1 MQLGL
6 IGLGKMGYNLALN
19 FKDHGHQVVVN
30 DVNRTQVDELATEGF
45 APAYDLDELCQKL
58 SPQRVIW
65 LMVPAGKITASVIG
79 LLEGKLSPGDV
90 IIDGG
95 NSHFRDSQGHYA
107 KLKEKGIHFL
117 DCGTS
122 GGMDGAR
129 NGACTMIGGDREAY
143 EVVAQ
148 ALRDVC
154 VPDGSLYTGAS
165 GSGHFTKM
173 VHNGIEYGMM
183 QAIAEGFEVLDKSQ
197 FDYDFKAVAKLWNN
211 GSVVRSWLMELME
224 EAFSKDP
231 RLDTIKGVMHSSGEG
246 KWTLETALDL
256 GVPTPV
262 IALSLLMRYRSL
274 QDDTFSGKVVAAL
287 RNEFGGH
294 AVEKK

>member
-30 DVNRTQVDELATEGF
+30 DVNRTQVDELAAEGF
-45 APAYDLDELCQKL
+45 APAYDLDELCRQL

-79 LLEGKLSPGDV
+79 LLEGKLAPGDI

-129 NGACTMIGGDREAY
+129 NGACTMIGAGRDTREA
-143 EVVAQ
+143 
-148 ALRDVC
+148 
-154 VPDGSLYTGAS
+154 
-165 GSGHFTKM
+165 
-173 VHNGIEYGMM
+173 GIDHAVGL
-183 QAIAEGFEVLDKSQ
+183 ILEGKIGQRME
-197 FDYDFKAVAKLWNN
+197 A
-211 GSVVRSWLMELME
+211 GSVLCRFYITANTDLERLE
-224 EAFSKDP
+224 EAAELIEDAFRISQSAPEP
-231 RLDTIKGVMHSSGEG
+231 RNVI
-246 KWTLETALDL
+246 LET
-256 GVPTPV
+256 VS
-262 IALSLLMRYRSL
+262 I
-274 QDDTFSGKVVAAL
+274 
-287 RNEFGGH
+287 
-294 AVEKK
+294 